1 MINFNTEQMDSVS
14 QGFFAK
20 VKQQLVDNT
29 LESMCKYGDELM
41 RKAYEE
47 RSWENRTFNLKDS
60 FGWVVYNNGSEYKHG
75 YLGTEESTKS
85 KVIYGETMKGRS
97 VLDAFIREYS
107 PILSGVELVIVNVE
121 IADKFTD
128 CETHAAPPW
137 VVSGGNRARRRRE
150 SVVSKPTMRTLS
162 QRSVLRSSI
171 AFTSRW

>member
-20 VKQQLVDNT
+20 VRQQLVDNT
-29 LESMCKYGDELM
+29 LESMCEYGDELM

-107 PILSGVELVIVNVE
+107 PILSGVELVIV
-121 IADKFTD
+121 AAMPYGLWL
-128 CETHAAPPW
+128 ETRYNY
-137 VVSGGNRARRRRE
+137 VV
-150 SVVSKPTMRTLS
+150 L
-162 QRSVLRSSI
+162 SSI
-171 AFTSRW
+171 KDDLENTFKKPVKVITQ